1 MTEGRQASVTCI
13 DAVAV
18 YLPDHRVSV
27 ADLADQLGLTAMQV
41 RLFCKFLGFAEVRRD
56 RDGTLAD
63 LLYGAA
69 AELKALRGREHLV
82 RYVVHARN
90 LPVAAPYP
98 INPLHEVTDRLGL
111 GHAVT
116 FTVTHHA
123 CATGLIAI
131 DAAGRLLAADGDR
144 DGLALV
150 LAGEKA
156 FTYDAQLVP
165 GMSIFGEASAACL
178 VAMNGESDR
187 LLSYS
192 CRIRGEFNGRLENQP
207 ELAARYEEEYPLSL
221 AEVMLAAVGKAGLRL
236 DDISLILP
244 HNVNAV
250 SWQRLSRRIA
260 FPVER
265 VVLDNVPVTGHA
277 FCADMLI
284 NYTTA
289 MDRGLLRPGDRYLV
303 AAAGTGAT
311 FAAMVFEH

>member
-1 MTEGRQASVTCI
+1 MTSL

-18 YLPDHRVSV
+18 YLPDHRVSI
-27 ADLADQLGLTAMQV
+27 AELADEFGLSAMQV
-41 RLFCKFLGFAEVRRD
+41 RLFCKFLGFAEIRRD

-63 LLYGAA
+63 LLYAA
-69 AELKALRGREHLV
+69 AAGLKGLRGREHLV

-98 INPLHEVTDRLGL
+98 LNPLHDVSERLGL
-111 GHAVT
+111 GHAVA
-116 FTVTHHA
+116 FTITHQA

-131 DAAGRLLAADGDR
+131 DAAGKLLAADGRR

-156 FTYDAQLVP
+156 FTRDGQLVP
-165 GMSIFGEASAACL
+165 GMSIFGEAGAACL
-178 VAMNGESDR
+178 VALNGESDR
-187 LLSYS
+187 LLSYA
-192 CRIRGEFNGRLENQP
+192 CRIRGEFDGRLENLP
-207 ELAARYEEEYPLSL
+207 ELAAKYEEEYPLSL
-221 AEVMLAAVGKAGLRL
+221 AEVMLAAVDKAGLRL

-250 SWQRLSRRIA
+250 SWQRLSRRID

-284 NYTTA
+284 NYATA
-289 MDRGLLRPGDRYLV
+289 VDRGLLRPGDRYLV

>member
-1 MTEGRQASVTCI
+1 MTFL
-13 DAVAV
+13 DAVSV
-18 YLPDHRVSV
+18 YLPDHRVPI
-27 ADLADQLGLTAMQV
+27 ADLREQLGLSTMQV
-41 RLFCKFLGFAEVRRD
+41 RLFDRFFGYAEIRLD

-63 LLYGAA
+63 LLYAA
-69 AELKALRGREHLV
+69 AAGLTALSGREHLV

-98 INPLHEVTDRLGL
+98 LNPLHEVTQRLGL
-111 GHAVT
+111 GQAVA
-116 FTVTHHA
+116 FTITHHA

-131 DAAGRLLAADGDR
+131 EAAGRLLAADGDR

-150 LAGEKA
+150 LTGEKA
-156 FTYDAQLVP
+156 FTQDARIVP
-165 GMSIFGEASAACL
+165 GMCIFGEASAACL
-178 VAMNGESDR
+178 VALTGDSDR
-187 LLSYS
+187 LLSYA
-192 CRIRGEFNGRLENQP
+192 CRTRGEFNRRLDNLP
-207 ELAARYEEEYPLSL
+207 ELAAQYEEAYPLTL
-221 AEVMLAAVGKAGLRL
+221 AEVMLAAVGQAGLRL

-250 SWQRLSRRIA
+250 SWHRLSRRIG
-260 FPVER
+260 FPIER

-289 MDRGLLRPGDRYLV
+289 IDRGLLRPGDRYLV
-303 AAAGTGAT
+303 AAAGVGAT

>member
-1 MTEGRQASVTCI
+1 MTFI
-13 DAVAV
+13 DEVAV
-18 YLPDHRVSV
+18 YLPGHRVSV
-27 ADLADQLGLTAMQV
+27 GDLAEQLGLTAMQV
-41 RLFCKFLGFAEVRRD
+41 RLFGKFLGFAEVRRD

-63 LLYGAA
+63 LLYAAA

-90 LPVAAPYP
+90 VPVVAPYP
-98 INPLHEVTDRLGL
+98 LNPLHEVSERLGL

-116 FTVTHHA
+116 FTITHHA

-131 DAAGRLLAADGDR
+131 DAAGRLLATDSDR

-156 FTYDAQLVP
+156 FTYDAQVLP
-165 GMSIFGEASAACL
+165 GMSIFGEAGAACL
-178 VAMNGESDR
+178 VAANGESDR
-187 LLSYS
+187 LLSYA
-192 CRIRGEFNGRLENQP
+192 CRTRGEFHGRLENQP
-207 ELAARYEEEYPLSL
+207 ELASRYEEEYPLSL

-236 DDISLILP
+236 EDISLILP

-265 VVLDNVPVTGHA
+265 VVLDNVAVTGHA
-277 FCADMLI
+277 FCADMFI

-289 MDRGLLRPGDRYLV
+289 MNQGLLRPGDRYLV

-311 FAAMVFEH
+311 FSAMVFEH